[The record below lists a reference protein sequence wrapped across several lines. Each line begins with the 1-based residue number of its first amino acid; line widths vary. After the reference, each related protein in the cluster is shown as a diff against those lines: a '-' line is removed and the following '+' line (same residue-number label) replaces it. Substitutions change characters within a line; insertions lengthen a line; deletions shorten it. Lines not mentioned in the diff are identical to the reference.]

1 MNNQESQ
8 TNEMEELLSQETEM
22 REQLQQTIGLNLQ
35 RFRAAQGLTREELV
49 DQVGI
54 SVSFYA
60 NLESG
65 KRMMS
70 IPTLCRIAD
79 VLCVSADALL
89 YENQPEAQRKNIE
102 LLLNSQTPKASDLS
116 EKIVRLITNELKE

>member
-1 MNNQESQ
+1 MDNQQSQ
-8 TNEMEELLSQETEM
+8 TNEMEELLQQETEM
-22 REQLQQTIGLNLQ
+22 REQLQQTIGGNLQ
-35 RFRAAQGLTREELV
+35 KFRAAQGLTREELV

-79 VLCVSADALL
+79 VLCVSVDALL

-102 LLLNSQTPKASDLS
+102 LLLNIQTPKASDLS